1 MSEESS
7 VEVSESVEVESQEAE
22 VSEVADLG
30 AEEAS
35 ESEETTEEVE
45 AAEEEIAE
53 EPLHE
58 IIVDGEKIRLTMSEM
73 TELAQKG
80 KSSAQKFKEAAKLR
94 KEAAIEKSAIQAAL
108 QGSPEA
114 LFDLKIKSG
123 TMSPEQLKQWI
134 IQEAIKIA
142 EEPELTPEQI
152 KMQAMEA
159 QLEQYE
165 KEQARIQ
172 KESEDTK
179 FQEEVERYKEE
190 YSGKLSAAIKAGG
203 LENDPT
209 AVRRVAMALQDSIDE
224 TGSPMME
231 IEDAIQ
237 YVKSE
242 ERGSYK
248 EFLSGLDLDQLEQI
262 LGQEKMASLRKK
274 DLSKLANPESA
285 GTVPQKPTP
294 RVKPAARE
302 GSLKDFLESL

>member
-30 AEEAS
+30 AEEVS

-94 KEAAIEKSAIQAAL
+94 KEAAVEKSAIQAAL

-142 EEPELTPEQI
+142 DEPELTPEQI

-172 KESEDTK
+172 KENEDAL

-248 EFLSGLDLDQLEQI
+248 EFLSGLDLEQLEQI

-285 GTVPQKPTP
+285 GTVPQKPSP
-294 RVKPAARE
+294 RVKPASRE

>member
-30 AEEAS
+30 AEEVS

-172 KESEDTK
+172 KESEDFK

-248 EFLSGLDLDQLEQI
+248 EFLAGLDLDQLEQI